1 METAEV
7 GRGGVGSHEALV
19 PREEWGLYSSNWK
32 GPSYPS
38 TVLNL
43 G

>member
-1 METAEV
+1 METVEV
-7 GRGGVGSHEALV
+7 GRGGVGSQELV

-32 GPSYPS
+32 GPSYPA